1 MSAKLG
7 DKLLRVVELLF
18 SRCSMSTFCIKFK
31 LMNKLKIVYALVL
44 IVLVVLESHIG
55 ILPMMIW
62 GLGFPLAAIA
72 KNWRALKFSKKRG
85 GKSKT
90 LDLYE
95 DYYKKD
101 KAEE

>member
-1 MSAKLG
+1 MSI
-7 DKLLRVVELLF
+7 
-18 SRCSMSTFCIKFK
+18 FCIKFK

-101 KAEE
+101 KAGE

>member
-1 MSAKLG
+1 
-7 DKLLRVVELLF
+7 
-18 SRCSMSTFCIKFK
+18 MSTFCIKFK

-44 IVLVVLESHIG
+44 IVLGVLESHIG

>member
-1 MSAKLG
+1 
-7 DKLLRVVELLF
+7 
-18 SRCSMSTFCIKFK
+18 
-31 LMNKLKIVYALVL
+31 
-44 IVLVVLESHIG
+44 
-55 ILPMMIW
+55 MMIW

>member
-1 MSAKLG
+1 MSK
-7 DKLLRVVELLF
+7 
-18 SRCSMSTFCIKFK
+18 FCIKFK

-72 KNWRALKFSKKRG
+72 KNWRALKFSSAIGLR
-85 GKSKT
+85 SP
-90 LDLYE
+90 
-95 DYYKKD
+95 
-101 KAEE
+101 